1 MKKNTHRPPRA
12 PPPPSHQMEA
22 LGAAVHRVR
31 PASIAS
37 PLHFVNQARRAAA
50 VAAGDGDTGL
60 PSSSS
65 PPSAVHAD
73 QFENPANAA
82 AHTATGAEI
91 WRQTRGRV
99 AAFVSGAG
107 TGGTLAGV
115 AAELK
120 RRNPA
125 VAVVLVDPP
134 GSSLHGAVTRGVAY
148 HPVEAEGTRLA
159 APADT
164 ITEGVGLNR
173 VTANFAAALPLI
185 DGAILCT
192 DAEAVAMARHVRA
205 HDGVWVGS
213 SAAVNLVGA
222 VKAAAALPP
231 GAVVVTLLCDG
242 GARHAS
248 KFWCGEWVARVG
260 GVAAAVGPVRRRED
274 LGFLET
280 R

>member
-1 MKKNTHRPPRA
+1 
-12 PPPPSHQMEA
+12 MEA

-37 PLHFVNQARRAAA
+37 PLHFVNQARRAAEA
-50 VAAGDGDTGL
+50 AAGRDAASPAPSPS
-60 PSSSS
+60 PSSPAST
-65 PPSAVHAD
+65 AVHAD
-73 QFENPANAA
+73 QFENLANAA
-82 AHTATGAEI
+82 AHAATGAEI

-120 RRNPA
+120 RRSPG
-125 VAVVLVDPP
+125 VAVLLVDPP
-134 GSSLHGAVTRGVAY
+134 GSSLHAAVARGVAY
-148 HPVEAEGTRLA
+148 HPVEAEGTRVA
-159 APADT
+159 HPADT

-173 VTANFAAALPLI
+173 LTANFRLALPFI
-185 DGAILCT
+185 DGAVRCS

-205 HDGVWVGS
+205 HDGLWAGS

-248 KFWCGEWVARVG
+248 KFWSGEWVAREA
-260 GVAAAVGPVRRRED
+260 GVAAAVGPVRGRED
-274 LGFLET
+274 LGFLEGG
-280 R
+280 